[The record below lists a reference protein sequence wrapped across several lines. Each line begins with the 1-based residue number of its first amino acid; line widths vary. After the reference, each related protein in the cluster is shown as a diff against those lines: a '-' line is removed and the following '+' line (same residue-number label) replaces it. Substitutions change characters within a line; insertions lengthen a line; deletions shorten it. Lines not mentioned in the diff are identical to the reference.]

1 MSSLADTWERL
12 SASGTMSDALVRLR
26 LSDVPGC
33 DTYAARQVSDGLE
46 ALVLEVAT
54 AAIPAQAEFPDAR
67 GLAVEMRVLEP
78 GRAGRTR
85 IILTPSEQRY
95 RDVFRSLAEDVVS
108 TVQQAP
114 NEALAVEA
122 LVARLSRWQAF
133 LRRHGPDSLSL
144 ESRRGLFGELHL
156 LRHDLIPRCGA
167 VAAVESWKGTSGASH
182 DFQFA
187 TACVEVKTTSAR
199 TPHSFH
205 VANIK
210 QLDAPGQGPLLVYF
224 VVLEES
230 AAGDVAL
237 TELIDSLRTELGE
250 PAIYAFE
257 DRLVEAGYLEDR
269 RDDYASPRYSVR
281 HQRCFEVREG
291 FPRLQ
296 EAQIPVG
303 VEGVTY
309 EVAVAAALPFART
322 PSEALDGILG
332 PAERTE

>member
-12 SASGTMSDALVRLR
+12 STSGETSDALVRLR
-26 LSDVPGC
+26 LSDVPAC
-33 DTYAARQVSDGLE
+33 ATYAARQVSDGLE
-46 ALVLEVAT
+46 ALVLDIVT
-54 AAIPAQAEFPDAR
+54 AAIPAQAAFPDAR
-67 GLAVEMRVLEP
+67 GLRIEIRVLEP

-95 RDVFRSLAEDVVS
+95 RDVFRALAEDVV
-108 TVQQAP
+108 TQVQQAT

-133 LRRHGPDSLSL
+133 LRRHGAGSLSL

-156 LRHDLIPRCGA
+156 LRHHLIRRCDA

-182 DFQFA
+182 DFQFGGGS
-187 TACVEVKTTSAR
+187 VEVKSTSSR
-199 TPHSFH
+199 TPHAFH

-230 AAGDVAL
+230 EAGDVAL
-237 TELIDSLRTELGE
+237 TELIDSLRTEIGE
-250 PAIYAFE
+250 PAIYALE

-269 RDDYASPRYSVR
+269 RDDYSSPRYSVR
-281 HQRCFEVREG
+281 RQRFFEVGQG

-296 EAQIPVG
+296 EAQLPNG

-309 EVAVAAALPFART
+309 EVAVAACLPFERS
-322 PSEALDGILG
+322 PVDALDGILG
-332 PAERTE
+332 PAGSAA